1 MNPRPTGARLAGII
15 TVLAAAVACYGQK
28 PAAAGA
34 SASQP
39 VLDPVVDKILTR
51 LESREVHDLRAKV
64 SWKLR
69 YVIDTEEDA
78 TTKKGQLWYQQQKPS
93 AKFLVRFTEKISDN
107 RLHKLD
113 ERHMFDGRWYV
124 ELNSVTKTLIRREIR
139 REGDVGNPYKLG
151 EGPFPLPFGQT
162 KADILKEFEVTLVP
176 QATSDP
182 PNTDHLM
189 LIPREGTQTR
199 RSYKRVEV
207 WVAREGPRHGLPIK
221 VNTAKKDGTGKVNSY
236 ITITF
241 EDVRLN
247 QGFSGSVFEIAKP
260 PGYHEETDPLE
271 PPSPP
276 PNAVSPP
283 SKTPLRP

>member
-1 MNPRPTGARLAGII
+1 MNPRPIGARLAGII

-28 PAAAGA
+28 PPAAGA
-34 SASQP
+34 PASQP
-39 VLDPVVDKILTR
+39 ALDPVVDKILTR
-51 LESREVHDLRAKV
+51 LEGRKVHDLRAKV
-64 SWKLR
+64 SWMLR
-69 YVIDTEEDA
+69 YVVDTEEDA
-78 TTKKGQLWYQQQKPS
+78 TTKKGRLWYQQQKPS
-93 AKFLVRFTEKISDN
+93 AKFLVRFTEKIADN

-124 ELNSVTKTLIRREIR
+124 ELNSVTKTLTRREIR
-139 REGDVGNPYKLG
+139 RAGDVGNPYKLG

-182 PNTDHLM
+182 PNSDHLK

-207 WVAREGPRHGLPIK
+207 WVAREGPQHGLPIK

-247 QGFSGSVFEIAKP
+247 QGFSGSVFEIKRP
-260 PGYHEETDPLE
+260 PGYHEETEPLE

-283 SKTPLRP
+283 SKTPPRP